1 MKEKI
6 QLNNGKNYEIDYIRN
21 MRNLLEIHFDQ
32 NVDMSEI
39 TSDMSFFDSINILT
53 RNGEV
58 CGTYES
64 FNTIYKQDDTIL
76 ILSNDGSI
84 YVEPVI
90 TDPEPIE
97 PYIPTIEDV
106 RSQKITYLSSTCNT
120 LIEQGVDVEIG
131 GVSEHFS
138 YKIEDQNNIKDAFD
152 LSSATNMSVPYHCDG
167 GNCKLYTPEQ
177 IRSIYIAEKTNLT
190 HHQTYF
196 NQIKMYINSLDDID
210 SVNAI
215 AYGDELTGEYLD
227 NYNMIMTQASS
238 VINILLNGGEVA

>member
-21 MRNLLEIHFDQ
+21 IKNLLEIHLDT
-32 NVDMSEI
+32 NVDMLEI
-39 TSDMSFFDSINILT
+39 TSDMSFFNVINILT
-53 RNGEV
+53 RNEEV
-58 CGTYES
+58 CGTYEN

-84 YVEPVI
+84 YKEPVVIDPDPVEPYV
-90 TDPEPIE
+90 
-97 PYIPTIEDV
+97 PTIDDV
-106 RSQKITYLSSTCNT
+106 KSQKVSYLSSTCNA
-120 LIEQGVDVEIG
+120 LIEQGVDVEING
-131 GVSEHFS
+131 IVEHFS

-152 LSSATNMSVPYHCDG
+152 LSSITNMSVPYHCDG

-196 NQIKMYINSLDDID
+196 NQMKMYINSLDDID
-210 SVNAI
+210 TVSI
-215 AYGDELTGEYLD
+215 ISYGDELTGEFLD
-227 NYNMIMTQASS
+227 NYNMIMAQASS
-238 VINILLNGGEVA
+238 VINILLNGGEAA